1 MIQVKNK
8 IIHNYKKT
16 NDLCINYYV
25 EDDSRNLFNIIVYV
39 KRLFSD
45 AVDISCTVEYWDCR
59 FSFSLFNFDVHNTM
73 RKLDL
78 DRDYDKRM
86 AEQSLMFIDVHFMEI
101 MSLIIEKWM
110 I

>member
-1 MIQVKNK
+1 MIRVKNK
-8 IIHNYKKT
+8 IINNYKT
-16 NDLCINYYV
+16 NDLCITYYV

-39 KRLFSD
+39 EKLFPD
-45 AVDISCTVEYWDCR
+45 VVDISCTVSYWDCS
-59 FSFSLFNFDVHNTM
+59 FSFSLIDFDVFNTM

-86 AEQSLMFIDVHFMEI
+86 AEQSLMFIDGHFMEI

>member
-1 MIQVKNK
+1 MIRVKNK
-8 IIHNYKKT
+8 IIHNYKT
-16 NDLCINYYV
+16 NDFGITYYV

-39 KRLFSD
+39 KKLFPDSI
-45 AVDISCTVEYWDCR
+45 DIYGTVVYWDCS

-78 DRDYDKRM
+78 DRDYDKIM
-86 AEQSLMFIDVHFMEI
+86 AKQSLMFVDEHFMEI
-101 MSLIIEKWM
+101 MGSIVEKWM

>member
-1 MIQVKNK
+1 MIRVKNK
-8 IIHNYKKT
+8 IIHNYKT
-16 NDLCINYYV
+16 NDLGITYYV

-39 KRLFSD
+39 KKLFPDSI
-45 AVDISCTVEYWDCR
+45 DISCTVVYWDCR
-59 FSFSLFNFDVHNTM
+59 FSFSLIDFDVFNTM

-86 AEQSLMFIDVHFMEI
+86 AKQSLMFIDGHFMEI